1 MFCDKLT
8 KGEYKV
14 EEKLL
19 ALTKEQSSHIVTLVE
34 VYTELIEKVLA
45 LTEAQAEY
53 VLRRLQCLLQD
64 ES

>member
-1 MFCDKLT
+1 M
-8 KGEYKV
+8 
-14 EEKLL
+14 